1 MKKIPER
8 LNIANLPTK
17 IEELTRFSA
26 KIGGPTLYVKRDDQ
40 TGLELSGNKIRKL
53 EYSLKEAVSM
63 GADTLITCG
72 GIQSNHCRATAAAA
86 AKLGLE
92 SCLVISGNETE
103 IPDGN
108 HFLNLLFGAE
118 INFITQDEYTNS
130 RMEIMQNI
138 NEKLSLQGK
147 KGYVI
152 PEGASNGIG
161 SFGYFNA
168 MEEIFSQEKELN
180 IKFDAVVVAAGSGG
194 TYAGLFHAN
203 KINNNNARIIG
214 INIRNDDDGYFKD
227 AISDILHESFSYT
240 DRMIDFTKDEIEIIN
255 GYVGDG
261 YAMSRPVELEFI
273 RELAK
278 TEGIILDPVYT
289 GKAMLGLVHE
299 IKKGMFKDCKNVLFI
314 HTGGLFGLFPK
325 KNQFHFSWTHPEQ
338 IAPET
343 RRNYQ

>member
-1 MKKIPER
+1 MKRMPER
-8 LNIANLPTK
+8 IHLANSPTK

-26 KIGGPTLYVKRDDQ
+26 ITGGPTLYVKRDDQ

-53 EYSLKEAVSM
+53 EYSIKEAISM

-86 AKLGLE
+86 AKLGLR
-92 SCLVISGNETE
+92 SCLVLSGSETE

-108 HFLNLLFGAE
+108 YFLNLLLGAE
-118 INFITQDEYTNS
+118 IKFITKDEYNNS
-130 RMEIMQNI
+130 RTQIMQDI
-138 NEKLSLQGK
+138 NKELNFQGK
-147 KGYVI
+147 KGYII

-161 SFGYFNA
+161 SFGYYNA
-168 MEEIFSQEKELN
+168 MEEILWQEKELN
-180 IKFDAVVVAAGSGG
+180 IKFNAVVVAAGSGG

-203 KINNNNARIIG
+203 KINNNSARIIG
-214 INIRNDDDGYFKD
+214 VNIRTDDDEYFAD

-240 DRMIDFTKDEIEIIN
+240 DRKIDFTKDEIEIIN

-261 YAMSRPVELEFI
+261 YAMSRPVELKFI
-273 RELAK
+273 HELAK

-289 GKAMLGLVHE
+289 GKAMLGLVNE
-299 IKKGMFKDCKNVLFI
+299 INKGMFKDCNNILFI

-325 KNQFHFSWTHPEQ
+325 KNQFDFL
-338 IAPET
+338 
-343 RRNYQ
+343 